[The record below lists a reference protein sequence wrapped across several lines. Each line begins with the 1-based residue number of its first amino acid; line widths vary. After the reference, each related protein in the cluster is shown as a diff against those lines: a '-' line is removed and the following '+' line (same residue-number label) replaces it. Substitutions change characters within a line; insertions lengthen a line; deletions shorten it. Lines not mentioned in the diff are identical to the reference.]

1 MRGKDPLN
9 VLKSGEES
17 QRILVGYRHWRHP
30 RIVSKL
36 LGKIEEWDESGR
48 ATVFGSWIGHV
59 ASGDLLTFRLWRL
72 VCPVFSRTSC
82 FTSCYISRL
91 FGFLPLCHPF
101 SPRRVLLSRCQYLAP
116 RCASFEGRNFAVDLC
131 RVSANWLKHRPSIK
145 LLNPIDSFYDHWLG
159 HPSSFVAMRSDFFFL
174 YIPPPLFFLPFW

>member
-174 YIPPPLFFLPFW
+174 YIPPLFFLPFW